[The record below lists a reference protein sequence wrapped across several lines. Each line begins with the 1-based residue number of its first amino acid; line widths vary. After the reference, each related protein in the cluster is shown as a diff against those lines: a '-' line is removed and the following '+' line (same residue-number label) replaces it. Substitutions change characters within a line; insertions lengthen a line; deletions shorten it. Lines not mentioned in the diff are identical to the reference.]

1 MEGKSLRSEGTLKV
15 GRHFECSRL
24 EKELLAAAYER
35 VLPQVAVA
43 LAGTGLSRDSQPRRG
58 DLWCREGMERV
69 NHIAMGGHSA

>member
-1 MEGKSLRSEGTLKV
+1 MEGKSLRYERTLKV

-43 LAGTGLSRDSQPRRG
+43 LGRTNVSGDCEPGLG
-58 DLWCREGMERV
+58 DVWCRERTDRV
-69 NHIAMGGHSA
+69 KEMAMGGHSA